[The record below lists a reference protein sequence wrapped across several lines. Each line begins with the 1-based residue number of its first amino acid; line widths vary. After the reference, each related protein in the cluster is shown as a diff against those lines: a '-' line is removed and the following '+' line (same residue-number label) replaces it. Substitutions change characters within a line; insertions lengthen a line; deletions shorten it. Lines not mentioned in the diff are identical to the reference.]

1 MTRSVDQNG
10 VALLEKKFGEQLGR
24 MADRLDSV
32 VSLLSVVANIS
43 AIPLKTYGL
52 AQAADEILSLL
63 VRGYDAI
70 RNCSI
75 LKYEKDRDAL
85 VLLAA
90 KGQEVF
96 TGNGQGPYNLRL
108 AFRPGQGVAG
118 RVFLEK
124 KPYFLDQNSP
134 QANILQ
140 VDGTRSVPE
149 SLACLPLVSQDK
161 AMGVLNLSF
170 LERRPFDHLRKRELH
185 LLAAMVANVIVT
197 FILKE
202 DLDEKAKDLANRVA
216 QRERDLARRIEAERA
231 LRESE
236 KKYREVVE
244 NAKEGICVVQD
255 GQLRFANSS
264 MTTTFGYRPDE
275 QLGRPFLEFVHPD
288 DRQHAQKRYQAR
300 QQGEPFSEG
309 LRLRILCRN
318 GEIRWVDAAGV
329 DIEWEGR
336 TATLYFLADVTEKM
350 QAEEA
355 LRKSEARLA
364 RAQEMALLG
373 YWELDLQSGDLLLA
387 DHLVA
392 ILKLSPATRPQTLNQ
407 FLELIHPEDREQV
420 EQNLEKA
427 MVGEETLVRD
437 EFRMTTGDR
446 DTIYAYQIVEVIHDA
461 KGRPRQLLGVIQD
474 ITARRRNEEQ
484 IAHQAYHDALTGL
497 PNRFLFNDRL
507 NMAIAHA
514 QRNNQKL
521 GVLFLDLDHFKDIND
536 TLGHTQG
543 DLVLKAVGR
552 RLKGLVREEDTVA
565 RLGGDE
571 FILLVHGTLQSE
583 FAVHVADRILHG
595 MEEPFEVAGRK
606 LHLTASIGISI
617 FPQDGRDA
625 QTLIANA
632 DLAMYRAK
640 RSGRNN
646 YKLYTPSMNLEVMR
660 RIRLGHGIRQALKQK
675 EFTIYYQPKL
685 ETESGRITGV
695 EALLRWKRRDGR
707 EIPPDE
713 FIPLAEESGL
723 IVSIGRWVL
732 EQACREVR
740 GWMEQGLRGCRLAVN
755 LSPRQFQQKRL
766 VQEVADI
773 LEKTG
778 LPPQRLELEIT
789 ENAVM
794 LNVELAIRILDDLR
808 ELGVGL
814 AIDDFGRGYSSF
826 YYLKRFPMDTLK
838 IDRLFVSDV
847 TSDPRSAS
855 IVRSIIDLGR
865 HLDLTVVAEGVENK
879 EQLSFL
885 RSYRCHQ
892 VQGFLFSLPLDR
904 HKIRRFLQ
912 QGNLSL

>member
-1 MTRSVDQNG
+1 MTSPMDQNS
-10 VALLEKKFGEQLGR
+10 VTLLEKKFGQKLDR
-24 MADRLDSV
+24 MAHRLDSV
-32 VSLLSVVANIS
+32 VSLLSVLANIS

-75 LKYEKDRDAL
+75 LKYEKDQGAL

-108 AFRPGQGVAG
+108 TFQPGQGVAG
-118 RVFLEK
+118 RVFQEK
-124 KPYFLDQNSP
+124 KPYFLDLSSP
-134 QANILQ
+134 EASLLR
-140 VDGTRSVPE
+140 VDNARSVPE
-149 SLACLPLVSQDK
+149 SLACLPLISQNK
-161 AMGVLNLSF
+161 ALGVLNLSF
-170 LERRPFDHLRKRELH
+170 LEQRPFDHLRRRELE
-185 LLAAMVANVIVT
+185 LLAGMVANVIVT
-197 FILKE
+197 FILKD
-202 DLDEKAKDLANRVA
+202 DLDEKAKALAHKVA

-244 NAKEGICVVQD
+244 NAQEGICVLQN
-255 GQLRFANSS
+255 GMLRFVNRS
-264 MTTTFGYRPDE
+264 MINTLGYKEDE
-275 QLGRPFLEFVHPD
+275 WEGKSFLEFIHPE
-288 DRQHAQKRYQAR
+288 DRPRAQQHY
-300 QQGEPFSEG
+300 
-309 LRLRILCRN
+309 LRRRKGDPSPPQRHRWRVLRRD
-318 GEIRWVDAAGV
+318 GTMRWVEASGV
-329 DIEWEGR
+329 NIQWEDGP
-336 TATLYFLADVTEKM
+336 ATLYFLADVTEKM
-350 QAEEA
+350 QAEES

-373 YWELDLQSGDLLLA
+373 CWELDLQSGELMFS
-387 DHLVA
+387 DHLMN
-392 ILKLSPATRPQTLNQ
+392 LLELSPMMKPRELGQ

-420 EQNLEKA
+420 EQNLEKV
-427 MVGEETLVRD
+427 MVGETNLVHD
-437 EFRMTTGDR
+437 EFRLGTGGEG
-446 DTIYAYQIVEVIHDA
+446 IYAHQIVELIHDE
-461 KGRPRQLLGVIQD
+461 KGRPSQLLGVIQD
-474 ITARRRNEEQ
+474 VTARRRSEEQ
-484 IAHQAYHDALTGL
+484 IAHQAYHDPLTGL

-514 QRNNQKL
+514 QRSNQKL

-536 TLGHTQG
+536 TLGHTWG
-543 DLVLKAVGR
+543 DLVLKAVGN

-571 FILLVHGTLQSE
+571 FILLVHGTLQAD
-583 FAVHVADRILHG
+583 FAVHVADRILRALKD
-595 MEEPFEVAGRK
+595 PFLVAGRK
-606 LHLTASIGISI
+606 LHLTASIGISV

-646 YKLYTPSMNLEVMR
+646 YRLYTPNMNLEVLR
-660 RIRLGHGIRQALKQK
+660 RIRLGNGIRQALERD
-675 EFTIYYQPKL
+675 EFRIYYQPKL
-685 ETESGRITGV
+685 EIESGRITGV

-707 EIPPDE
+707 KVPPDE
-713 FIPLAEESGL
+713 FIPLAEENGL
-723 IVSIGRWVL
+723 IVPIGRWVL
-732 EQACREVR
+732 EQACREVK
-740 GWMEQGLRGCRLAVN
+740 GWMEQGIEGCRLAVN
-755 LSPRQFQQKRL
+755 LSPRQFQQKHL
-766 VQEVADI
+766 AQEISDI
-773 LEKTG
+773 LDKTG
-778 LPPQRLELEIT
+778 LPAQRLELEIT

-794 LNVELAIRILDDLR
+794 LNVEMAIRILDELR

-865 HLDLTVVAEGVENK
+865 HLELTVVAEGVENK

-885 RSYRCHQ
+885 RSNRCHQ

-904 HKIRRFLQ
+904 HEIRRFLE